1 MYICV
6 CECVCAYVSV
16 PNGCVHTLSSFSLAA
31 LAAILKIPS
40 VSIHFSLRA
49 IEQSCITV
57 ETGWPII
64 SRCCSSGSPYTGW
77 LLV

>member
-1 MYICV
+1 MCVSICG
-6 CECVCAYVSV
+6 YVSV
-16 PNGCVHTLSSFSLAA
+16 VCVYVLHTLSSFSLAA

-49 IEQSCITV
+49 IQQSCITV

-64 SRCCSSGSPYTGW
+64 SKCCSSGSLYTGW